1 MEPRNDR
8 TIQGQEAIVK
18 NVRWK
23 ELGGQAGIGLAIAG
37 FLLIFL
43 GWNGA
48 ATYDRGPAQFPY
60 LISGGLAGLALV
72 ILAAAVLVVNA
83 QRQDRAALLNGL
95 AELTEAVERM
105 SLTAASGGSSR
116 GIQAYSTSAAVEDGF
131 VVAGPTTYHRPTCKL
146 LEGRGGLATVSVEAA
161 QERGLAPCRACD
173 ASDLALPMAEL
184 DDEPEVAGRRRR
196 NPARSTR

>member
-1 MEPRNDR
+1 M
-8 TIQGQEAIVK
+8 

-23 ELGGQAGIGLAIAG
+23 QLGGQAGIGLAAAG

-72 ILAAAVLVVNA
+72 VLAAAMIVVNA

-95 AELTEAVERM
+95 AELKEAMDRM
-105 SLTAASGGSSR
+105 ALAAAGTAAGASSASLTDAEEQGL
-116 GIQAYSTSAAVEDGF
+116 
-131 VVAGPTTYHRPTCKL
+131 VVAGPTTFHRPTCKL
-146 LEGRGGLATVSVEAA
+146 LQGRGALPTVTA
-161 QERGLAPCRACD
+161 QVAEERGLAACRACD
-173 ASDLALPMAEL
+173 AADYTLPIAERAEL
-184 DDEPEVAGRRRR
+184 GSGGGGATRRRR
-196 NPARSTR
+196 SRA